1 MRVWRWCLAIV
12 CSLGLATTARAQTA
26 ITLDAL
32 RVELWP
38 EYDQAAVLVILSGT
52 LPASVIVPAEV
63 TLTIPGNATVFAAAV
78 QDANQ
83 GLLNATFS
91 TTRQADKTLVKLT
104 ATARTF
110 QLEYYDSSLKI
121 VGAARTFA
129 WQWQADYAAQQVT
142 LRVQEPVGA
151 ANLATTPALQ
161 PTGAGD
167 LGLSY
172 REANLGPIAAG
183 QALTLN
189 LSYTKSSPQL
199 SADAIGVTQPTR
211 RRPVRP
217 PTPHRPPRRL
227 SSLPSSLRELCCG
240 SHRIVA
246 AASTHGRIPS
256 PGSQPTPTGRNPIRS
271 LHQPPPTTPATT
283 IIISI
288 NGAAQAT
295 HHTAGAR
302 AQAFLHPV
310 RPTAAA
316 RRPLLSRVRR
326 PDRSLTL
333 KYRAQMAHAKS
344 QRTPSRKGL
353 AFFAS

>member
-1 MRVWRWCLAIV
+1 M
-12 CSLGLATTARAQTA
+12 TARAQTA

-38 EYDQAAVLVILSGT
+38 EYDQAAVLVILAGV
-52 LPASVIVPAEV
+52 LPPSVIVPAEV

-104 ATARTF
+104 ATTRAF
-110 QLEYYDSSLKI
+110 QLEYYDSSLQI

-142 LRVQEPVGA
+142 LRVQEPAGA
-151 ANLATTPALQ
+151 ANLATTPGLQ

-199 SADAIGVTQPTR
+199 SADAIGATQPT
-211 RRPVRP
+211 PSP
-217 PTPHRPPRRL
+217 APTD
-227 SSLPSSLRELCCG
+227 
-240 SHRIVA
+240 
-246 AASTHGRIPS
+246 AASPN
-256 PGSQPTPTGRNPIRS
+256 TP
-271 LHQPPPTTPATT
+271 
-283 IIISI
+283 IILL
-288 NGAAQAT
+288 
-295 HHTAGAR
+295 
-302 AQAFLHPV
+302 AFLAAGIV
-310 RPTAAA
+310 LGTIGLWRLRQRTAAA
-316 RRPLLSRVRR
+316 RRRGRNPRPPAKPHPQSSPAPAPKPPAAPAPTPARKPPAAPAPKRFCTQCGQPLQ
-326 PDRSLTL
+326 PGDRFC
-333 KYRAQMAHAKS
+333 RACGAQ
-344 QRTPSRKGL
+344 T
-353 AFFAS
+353 AS